1 MTRALLRNLR
11 RGMRVA
17 FFLRVEPKVWEA
29 GGAHVALIA
38 LFSTVMSILLYW
50 TYYGTSAV
58 FDWRG
63 LYGPWLDVVVFLFV
77 SWLAVRYAP
86 RALGPLVIAVALFAA
101 AFVTGVVYVALSHV
115 IRGLTEWPAVE
126 RVAWLG
132 LYYGWPVW
140 FGMLAVV
147 LLRRT
152 ARIAYR
158 HMPVVIAPLVLWMAF
173 TYLVSAPDYWYM
185 PPPDTRS
192 TAPPQ
197 ASPVSEEILYLQ
209 PKLTR
214 QALAD
219 IADQRAG
226 IDDLYF
232 IGFAPHG
239 EEDVFMKESEVI
251 RALMDQRFDTRGR
264 SLLLI
269 NNNKTLL
276 QHPLAT
282 ATNLQ
287 AALKTVGQLMD
298 PDDDVLVLY
307 LTSHGTRDHRLS
319 AEYWPLRLEQVTP
332 LKLKTWLNEAKIRW
346 RIIVVSACF
355 SGGYVEPLRGPTTLI
370 MTASDAT
377 HTSFGCGTESDFTY
391 FAKALFDE
399 QLRETFSFEQAFER
413 AVPVIKER
421 EQVED
426 QTFSNPQMAIG
437 EPMRKK
443 LARLERRLEAKAR
456 RQQ

>member
-1 MTRALLRNLR
+1 MKIRFWRWRRPKLRLTMTRALLRNLR

-287 AALKTVGQLMD
+287 AALKTVARALPDLARHPRSSSVRRVLAAQAGAGNAAEAEDVAERGED
-298 PDDDVLVLY
+298 PLAHHRGIRVLFRRLCRAAARSDDAHHDGVGRDAYVVRLWHGIRLY
-307 LTSHGTRDHRLS
+307 LFRQS
-319 AEYWPLRLEQVTP
+319 AVR
-332 LKLKTWLNEAKIRW
+332 
-346 RIIVVSACF
+346 
-355 SGGYVEPLRGPTTLI
+355 
-370 MTASDAT
+370 
-377 HTSFGCGTESDFTY
+377 
-391 FAKALFDE
+391 
-399 QLRETFSFEQAFER
+399 R
-413 AVPVIKER
+413 AV
-421 EQVED
+421 
-426 QTFSNPQMAIG
+426 
-437 EPMRKK
+437 
-443 LARLERRLEAKAR
+443 ARDVFLRAGVRACRAGYQGARAGGGPDVFQSADGDRRADAQEACPP
-456 RQQ
+456 